1 MSSFSVTPLPP
12 AQYGAPPNPNQ
23 PAYGWAGNNP
33 YSSGATYLNR
43 QSGMTQQLV
52 PPSTPGAPP
61 KYINPP
67 KGGRYKSKRYGKSK
81 RRGKSKRTQ
90 RRRYK

>member
-23 PAYGWAGNNP
+23 PAYGWPGNNP
-33 YSSGATYLNR
+33 YSLGAPELTR
-43 QSGMTQQLV
+43 QPGMAQQLV
-52 PPSTPGAPP
+52 PAGTPGAPP
-61 KYINPP
+61 KY
-67 KGGRYKSKRYGKSK
+67 KSGGRYKSKRYGKSK